1 MIAKPWQQDKRWEEG
16 YHGQVLSILGVLTP
30 HLAEIKVASA
40 EKDRANATDF
50 EVTLSGGTIAVRLR
64 RPECKFRDLTIRA
77 LRDNGAKTEL
87 AKIKEGYAYRYFYG
101 WTDQQR
107 KIAEWIL
114 VNLDKVRETGL
125 LEKPRQLRPNGDGT
139 YFISIELRE
148 LYDAGCLITY
158 QMNRKQR
165 QVNPQVTQ
173 AEGEA
178 IARKTQ
184 YAPRRT
190 EREE

>member
-1 MIAKPWQQDKRWEEG
+1 MMAKPWQQDKQWEES

-30 HLAEIKVASA
+30 HLAEIRVASL

-64 RPECKFRDLTIRA
+64 RWGCKFRDLTIRA
-77 LRDNGAKTEL
+77 QRDSGAKTEL

-101 WTDQQR
+101 WEDQNR

-125 LEKPRQLRPNGDGT
+125 LEKQRKLWPNGDGT
-139 YFISIELRE
+139 YFISIDLRE

-158 QMNRKQR
+158 QINRQQR
-165 QVNPQVTQ
+165 QVNPSVTLE
-173 AEGEA
+173 EGIERA
-178 IARKTQ
+178 KRVKR
-184 YAPRRT
+184 YDPRT
-190 EREE
+190 E